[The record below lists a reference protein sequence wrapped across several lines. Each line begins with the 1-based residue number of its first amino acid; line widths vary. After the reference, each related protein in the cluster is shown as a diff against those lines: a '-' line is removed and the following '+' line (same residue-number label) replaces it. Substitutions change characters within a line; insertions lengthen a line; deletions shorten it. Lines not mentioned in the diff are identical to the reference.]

1 MDFDKIFL
9 EHAALVGSTDKQQ
22 GKKVYNFL
30 KRNKDRNAHLYLLP
44 EDRVNIDFIVCPVL
58 GTRTLNIKKMYIEN
72 VLLMTVE
79 SFKETY
85 PDQLLSCKGLT
96 KAIGAGLQEID
107 EETGLT
113 KHQLSA
119 LKSKE
124 TRSEVGEDGL
134 TSYERSGIKTKE
146 THMSRIDEN
155 GLNGYQRIAK
165 DARPKQIE
173 TLGRDGIITG
183 TYPEKLFRAY
193 RDFIQWLD
201 RNIKADI
208 DNSSITDKSEKLEL
222 DHIFPVSVGLKDKL
236 SPFVIAHPCNLQILT
251 KKDNISK
258 FTNVTLPHDELF
270 EKTGYSKELSDSEFK
285 LFKTIVDKMIERNEV
300 ITSADIL
307 IKFNNSNKERKF
319 AYETSEFKNK

>member
-173 TLGRDGIITG
+173 TMQKEGLRSGNNS
-183 TYPEKLFRAY
+183 LFSAY
-193 RDFIQWLD
+193 RNFVDWLGYNNKKIIMEG
-201 RNIKADI
+201 RETGKMG
-208 DNSSITDKSEKLEL
+208 TDGAEQC
-222 DHIFPVSVGLKDKL
+222 DHLYSVVNGFNNKVS
-236 SPFVIAHPCNLQILT
+236 PWVIAHIDNMNAISWEENASKKATSDIELDYLLKIINMT
-251 KKDNISK
+251 K
-258 FTNVTLPHDELF
+258 E
-270 EKTGYSKELSDSEFK
+270 DSEYEFS
-285 LFKTIVDKMIERNEV
+285 LIIGVVEELLNDSSISTILSAEVLER
-300 ITSADIL
+300 
-307 IKFNNSNKERKF
+307 FNNKSN
-319 AYETSEFKNK
+319 NKRVRF